1 MIKNSTNEN
10 WEPPE
15 PPVDCYT
22 LNYIGV
28 YCIVLFVISFISNTT
43 LLILIIKFSKELLKN
58 NLLMMW
64 LIILNLIGTLIEFPL
79 VAISAFKCK
88 YIIG

>member
-22 LNYIGV
+22 LYYIGV

-64 LIILNLIGTLIEFPL
+64 LIILNLIGTLIELPL

-88 YIIG
+88 YISG

>member
-1 MIKNSTNEN
+1 MIKNSTND

-15 PPVDCYT
+15 PPVDCYI
-22 LNYIGV
+22 LSYIGI

-43 LLILIIKFSKELLKN
+43 LLILIIKFSNELLKN

-64 LIILNLIGTLIEFPL
+64 LIILNLIGTLIELPL
-79 VAISAFKCK
+79 VATSAFKCK
-88 YIIG
+88 YIIS